1 MRVCTGAR
9 SGCSHSRRISSTI
22 SRTRRSATCRGRSRS
37 GRRPGPG
44 GVVLSGLLCDFA
56 AIHTEL
62 HVALSVFDTQTV
74 VERVADRTLEL
85 GVVGAAPRHRGVDYE
100 PFFRDTVTLACPSG
114 HRFAGRTITVDELRG
129 ETLIVMQDGAGVR
142 QLIEDE
148 LRQRAGVRLRDLGV
162 RLELGL
168 QESVTSAVRGGHGVT
183 FISRLSIEN
192 DLAAGTL
199 SEATVA
205 GLELEREVLLV
216 RAAGRSETR
225 AAREFLEFARS
236 RLP

>member
-1 MRVCTGAR
+1 
-9 SGCSHSRRISSTI
+9 
-22 SRTRRSATCRGRSRS
+22 
-37 GRRPGPG
+37 
-44 GVVLSGLLCDFA
+44 
-56 AIHTEL
+56 
-62 HVALSVFDTQTV
+62 
-74 VERVADRTLEL
+74 
-85 GVVGAAPRHRGVDYE
+85 
-100 PFFRDTVTLACPSG
+100 
-114 HRFAGRTITVDELRG
+114 
-129 ETLIVMQDGAGVR
+129 
-142 QLIEDE
+142 
-148 LRQRAGVRLRDLGV
+148 V

-192 DLAAGTL
+192 DLEAGTL

-225 AAREFLEFARS
+225 AARAFLDFARS